1 MQLFQLNQSE
11 DSHKITIMSDTTC
24 GQLHQRPI
32 TTKSTLPPLQGQA
45 GAGPQHA
52 RVPHALRRRLLR
64 RRVSPAP
71 RGPLLRQAD
80 AGALPRGAVQG
91 HVIIRWNLS
100 RRNLRVS
107 YLSERWIHVDGE
119 WLNG

>member
-11 DSHKITIMSDTTC
+11 DSRKITIMSDTTC

-100 RRNLRVS
+100 RQNLRVS
-107 YLSERWIHVDGE
+107 ICLSGGFMWTV
-119 WLNG
+119 NG